1 MATVKVHAP
10 NSAFTGVV
18 AGVVFKDGVGE
29 ADRKAD
35 AGALSY
41 FARKGYGIGTKP
53 KADPEPAPERPVDA
67 REATSQSVGT
77 PLRDA
82 AVDPKPEDFLA
93 PINAGKG
100 DPHGPTVVS
109 PEIHHPGPKG
119 IKPGDVH
126 VGEPA
131 EQEKDEKALA
141 TAVLIERQPH
151 ADANAEAVGAPTE
164 QPAQSSSQKTWAAW
178 AISQGADPAEAEAA
192 TRKELIERY
201 GGEG

>member
-10 NSAFTGVV
+10 NPAFKGEV
-18 AGVVFKDGVGE
+18 AGVAFSKGVAEVDPKEHAAAIG
-29 ADRKAD
+29 
-35 AGALSY
+35 Y
-41 FARKGYGIGTKP
+41 FRRRGYGIG
-53 KADPEPAPERPVDA
+53 KAKAEQPSQPQRPVDA
-67 REATSQSVGT
+67 REAARQTVGT

-82 AVDPKPEDFLA
+82 AVDPKKGDFLA
-93 PINAGKG
+93 PINAGKE
-100 DPHGPTVVS
+100 DPHGPAVVS

-131 EQEKDEKALA
+131 EQERDERALA
-141 TAVLIERQPH
+141 QAVLIERQPH
-151 ADANAEAVGAPTE
+151 PAAVADASDEAASMPSRS
-164 QPAQSSSQKTWAAW
+164 ASQKAW
-178 AISQGADPAEAEAA
+178 ADWAVSQGADAAEAEAA

>member
-10 NSAFTGVV
+10 NAAFTGVV

-29 ADRKAD
+29 ADRKVD

-41 FARKGYGIGTKP
+41 FARKGYGIGSKP
-53 KADPEPAPERPVDA
+53 KAEPEPERPVDA
-67 REATSQSVGT
+67 REAASQMVGT

-82 AVDPKPEDFLA
+82 AVDPEKGDFLA
-93 PINAGKG
+93 PINAGKE
-100 DPHGPTVVS
+100 DPHGPEVVS
-109 PEIHHPGPKG
+109 PEIHHEGPKG

-131 EQEKDEKALA
+131 EQERDERALA
-141 TAVLIERQPH
+141 QAVLIERQPH
-151 ADANAEAVGAPTE
+151 PAAVAEASDEAASM
-164 QPAQSSSQKTWAAW
+164 PARSASQKAWAAW
-178 AISQGADPAEAEAA
+178 AVSQGADAAEAEAA